1 MSAPVVAKSA
11 GQHLSLAI
19 VSLLSAALLVGCSDA
34 GEGPTSPTSLNLTGS
49 WSGTWVDNIGGTFSV
64 AVPLVQS
71 GNRVTG
77 VAVVSRAGSHQDNV
91 FDGTLNGNVLT
102 VQFTWSATGCSGGG
116 TMTLTATA
124 TTLNGGYT
132 GGTSCGGAGNVGQI
146 SLTKR

>member
-1 MSAPVVAKSA
+1 MTREERI
-11 GQHLSLAI
+11 QTD
-19 VSLLSAALLVGCSDA
+19 LVTSDSDR
-34 GEGPTSPTSLNLTGS
+34 TSEHSSNC
-49 WSGTWVDNIGGTFSV
+49 GTFSV
-64 AVPLVQS
+64 TVPLVQS

-77 VAVVSRAGSHQDNV
+77 IAVVSRAGSQQDNV

-102 VQFTWSATGCSGGG
+102 VQFTWSATGCSVGG
-116 TMTLTATA
+116 TMTVTATA